1 MKKTDEAKQ
10 ILSELGL
17 PDEQQN
23 EISALTLLALCG
35 IKPRSKWSSAT
46 RSSLKITK
54 GIMAFV
60 SDVYGRNYAPNTRE
74 TFRRQVLHQFVQAKI
89 ADYNPDNP
97 GLAVNSPN
105 AHYSI
110 SEAALKAIKSFGTP
124 LWKEYVNE
132 FIKQSGELKS
142 RYLGQRELSL
152 IPVTLSSGKKLKL
165 SPGKHNE
172 VQAAV
177 IHFFASRFAK
187 GGQVIYLGDTANKE
201 LYIDREFLSK
211 LRIPIDKHSKLPDI
225 IIYSEKQDWLYL
237 IEAVTSHG
245 PVSAKRMVELEEL
258 LEKNTSGKIYVTAFP
273 SMEEFRKHSM
283 NIAWETEVWIMDIPD
298 HLIHFNGDK
307 FLGPRK

>member
-1 MKKTDEAKQ
+1 M
-10 ILSELGL
+10 
-17 PDEQQN
+17 
-23 EISALTLLALCG
+23 ALCG

-54 GIMAFV
+54 GIMAYV

-97 GLAVNSPN
+97 GLAVNNPN

-110 SEAALKAIKSFGTP
+110 SEAAIKAIKSFGTP
-124 LWKEYVNE
+124 LWKDNVTE

-201 LYIDREFLSK
+201 LYIDKAFLSK
-211 LRIPIDKHSKLPDI
+211 LKIPIDKHSKLPDI
-225 IIYSEKQDWLYL
+225 IIYSAKQDWLYL

-245 PVSAKRMVELEEL
+245 PVSPKRIVELEKL
-258 LEKNTSGKIYVTAFP
+258 LSENNSGKIYVTAFP